1 MRLSMRQ
8 SAHYFPDRLI
18 TLNFSISR
26 DFCTPAHPR
35 QTKRM
40 HSTLGLIVCASLA
53 VMVLSQELSEQ
64 DSMDKRARS
73 FAFAKRARSFAF
85 AKKFDPYPFGRS
97 FAFAKRSAE
106 EPLLDVD
113 SLEEDPMDK
122 RASERVSP
130 SRKLKERKT
139 VKRIDVPLAVAVELG
154 LHNKKPFTSTWCY
167 VGQKTKIWPAGQI
180 CTTLSKYTFDAIDPA
195 TLCWPTFGSVGQ
207 IQRDFKSI

>member
-1 MRLSMRQ
+1 
-8 SAHYFPDRLI
+8 
-18 TLNFSISR
+18 
-26 DFCTPAHPR
+26 
-35 QTKRM
+35 M

-122 RASERVSP
+122 RARFAFA
-130 SRKLKERKT
+130 
-139 VKRIDVPLAVAVELG
+139 KRPRNFAFA
-154 LHNKKPFTSTWCY
+154 KRARF
-167 VGQKTKIWPAGQI
+167 A
-180 CTTLSKYTFDAIDPA
+180 FA
-195 TLCWPTFGSVGQ
+195 
-207 IQRDFKSI
+207 